1 MSLMGVVHNSL
12 GLTMLF
18 LVLSALFL
26 EVRSLQRSSALC
38 RGITRLGTGKPMCT
52 ETLVTKAPWS
62 GACWVCGPWVCGAPM
77 PWLLSRACGDAVRR
91 PLSAVQA
98 IGVPC

>member
-38 RGITRLGTGKPMCT
+38 RGITRVGIGKPMHKD
-52 ETLVTKAPWS
+52 TLDLGALS